1 MSISTKLRFSSLG
14 SGSKG
19 NAALVES
26 GSTSIL
32 IDCGFSVK
40 QIETRLERLARNA
53 GNLTAILITHEH
65 SDHVAGLAAVT
76 QRYRTPVWI
85 TRGTFQGLA
94 DKNIP
99 DVNFFKSHSAFS
111 IGDINVIPAPVPH
124 DAREPTQFVFESNGK
139 RLGVLSDVGKVTP
152 HLERLFTNLDSIFIE
167 SNHCINMLEF
177 GPYPRFLKERVR
189 GGLGHLSNDQCA
201 AFLKKIKCDRMQH
214 IVAGHISD
222 KNNCPEL
229 VQKTLAQTLNLEPD
243 SIKVASQ
250 DRGLGWC
257 EVK

>member
-1 MSISTKLRFSSLG
+1 MRFSSLG

-26 GSTSIL
+26 GTTSIL

-53 GNLTAILITHEH
+53 GNITAILITHEH
-65 SDHVAGLAAVT
+65 ADHVSGLAALT

-85 TRGTFQGLA
+85 TRGTFHGLA

-99 DVNFFKSHSAFS
+99 EVNFFKSHSAFT
-111 IGDINVIPAPVPH
+111 IGDINITPAPVPH
-124 DAREPTQFVFESNGK
+124 DAREPTQFVFECNGK

-167 SNHCINMLEF
+167 SNHCINMLQV
-177 GPYPRFLKERVR
+177 GPYPRFLKERVG
-189 GGLGHLSNDQCA
+189 GGLGHLSNDQCVD
-201 AFLKKIKCDRMQH
+201 FLKKIGCDQMQH
-214 IVAGHISD
+214 IIAGHISE
-222 KNNCPEL
+222 KNNCPQL
-229 VQKTLAQTLNLEPD
+229 VQTILSSALNLQGD
-243 SIKVASQ
+243 RIKIASQ
-250 DRGLGWC
+250 DRGIGWC
-257 EVK
+257 EVI